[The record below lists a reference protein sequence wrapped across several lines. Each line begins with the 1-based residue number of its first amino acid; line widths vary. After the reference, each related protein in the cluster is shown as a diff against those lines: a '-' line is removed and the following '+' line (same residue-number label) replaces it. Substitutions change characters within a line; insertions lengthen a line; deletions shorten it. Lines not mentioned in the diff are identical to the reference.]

1 MHNPSNRKQQTIRS
15 VALGLALGLGLA
27 LVFAGGFFLRDMI
40 GLRSP
45 VVALSGTT
53 TYPLLDEVQVLI
65 DRYFVRE
72 QPDYTMRQY
81 GAVRGLLGTLNDPF
95 TFFIEPPV
103 AASESDALAG
113 TYGGIGV
120 QIQRTADGELLLYP
134 FEDSPAL
141 EAGIEAGDRLL
152 AVDGRQVDITQS
164 PDALDQMLRGEV
176 RAGNGV
182 TLTVQKFQS
191 GDEFTTFIPFAVINI
206 PSIVWRVLS
215 EAPQIGYLQI
225 MRFTSRT
232 PAEVEEAIADLR
244 QQGIEA
250 LVLDLRGNTGGLL
263 QESIRVADAFLDDGV
278 IVYERS
284 SSGERALQGSAGG
297 AALDLPLVVLVNHR
311 TASGAEL
318 VAGAL
323 QDRNRALLIGQT
335 TYGKGTVQQIFP
347 LSDGSS
353 LHVTSSEWFTP
364 ARQPLDQVGLTPD
377 IVMIPDAE
385 GRDVELDEA
394 IRQLQSKLADAS
406 MLP

>member
-1 MHNPSNRKQQTIRS
+1 MHNPSDRKQQTIRS
-15 VALGLALGLGLA
+15 IALGLALGLGLA
-27 LVFAGGFFLRDMI
+27 LVFAGGFFLRDII

-45 VVALSGTT
+45 VAALHGTT
-53 TYPLLDEVQVLI
+53 NYPLLDEVQGLI

-72 QPDYTMRQY
+72 QPDYTTRQY

-103 AASESDALAG
+103 AASESDTLAG

-120 QIQRTADGELLLYP
+120 QIQRTAAGELLLYP

-152 AVDGRQVDITQS
+152 AVDGRQVDVTQS

-232 PAEVEEAIADLR
+232 PSEVEEAIADLR

-263 QESIRVADAFLDDGV
+263 QESIRVADAFLDGGV

-284 SSGERALQGSAGG
+284 SSGERTLRGSAGG

-323 QDRNRALLIGQT
+323 QDHDRALLIGQT

-394 IRQLQSKLADAS
+394 IRQLQSQLIAVS